1 MDTQDITQTT
11 EETVENVNLLIQY
24 LQDHIPDMISFGFK
38 ILFAI
43 LLLVAGKYVIRAVRK
58 IVSAAL
64 DRSKADKGVSQFMDS
79 IIKYGLYTVLVIL
92 VITSFGVNLSSITAI
107 LAAAGVAVSLAL
119 QDVIKNFAGGVLI
132 LTLKPFVVGD
142 YIVED
147 NNKNEGT
154 VKEIQLF
161 HTKLSTVDNKTIV
174 IPNGMLTN
182 NSLTN
187 VTAKDERQ
195 LDLRIDIAYEA
206 DLKKAKSI
214 LERLLQDA
222 PGIMKD
228 REMSIFVD
236 SLGTSSVVLG
246 IRAWTSME
254 DYWRIR
260 WKLLE
265 DIKLTFD
272 AEGIDIPYT
281 QIMIHQGKTKE
292 DG

>member
-1 MDTQDITQTT
+1 MNTEEITETTQ
-11 EETVENVNLLIQY
+11 ETVENVNLFIRFIE
-24 LQDHIPDMISFGFK
+24 DHIPDMIGFGFK
-38 ILFAI
+38 ILFAV
-43 LLLVAGKYVIRAVRK
+43 LLFIVGKYIIRAVRRLTAK
-58 IVSAAL
+58 AFA
-64 DRSKADKGVSQFMDS
+64 RSNADTGVSQFTDS
-79 IIKYGLYTVLVIL
+79 IIKYCLYTVLVIL
-92 VITSFGVNLSSITAI
+92 VVTSFGVNLSSITAI

-119 QDVIKNFAGGVLI
+119 QDVISNFAGGVLI

-142 YIVED
+142 YIIED

-161 HTKLSTVDNKTIV
+161 HTKLTTVDNKTIV

-195 LDLRIDIAYEA
+195 LDLRIDISYES
-206 DLKKAKSI
+206 DLRKAKRI
-214 LERLLQDA
+214 LEDMLRDT
-222 PGIMKD
+222 PGILKD
-228 REMSIFVD
+228 MEMSVFVD

-246 IRAWTSME
+246 MRAWTRMDE
-254 DYWRIR
+254 YWNIR

-272 AEGIDIPYT
+272 QEGISIPYN
-281 QIMIHQGKTKE
+281 QITVHTAQR
-292 DG
+292 D

>member
-1 MDTQDITQTT
+1 MNTEEITETTQ
-11 EETVENVNLLIQY
+11 ETVENVNLFIRFIE
-24 LQDHIPDMISFGFK
+24 DHIPDMIGFGFK
-38 ILFAI
+38 ILFAV
-43 LLLVAGKYVIRAVRK
+43 LLFIVGKYIIRAVRRLTAK
-58 IVSAAL
+58 AFA
-64 DRSKADKGVSQFMDS
+64 RSNADTGVSQFTDS
-79 IIKYGLYTVLVIL
+79 IIKYGLYAVLVIL
-92 VITSFGVNLSSITAI
+92 VVTSFGVNLSSITAI

-119 QDVIKNFAGGVLI
+119 QDVISNFAGGVLI

-142 YIVED
+142 YIIED

-161 HTKLSTVDNKTIV
+161 HTKLTTVDNKTIV

-195 LDLRIDIAYEA
+195 LDLRIDISYES
-206 DLKKAKSI
+206 DLRKAKRI
-214 LERLLQDA
+214 LEDMLRDT
-222 PGIMKD
+222 PGILKD
-228 REMSIFVD
+228 MEMSVFVD

-246 IRAWTSME
+246 MRAWTRMDE
-254 DYWRIR
+254 YWNIR

-272 AEGIDIPYT
+272 QEGISIPYN
-281 QIMIHQGKTKE
+281 QITVHTAQR
-292 DG
+292 D

>member
-1 MDTQDITQTT
+1 MI
-11 EETVENVNLLIQY
+11 LI
-24 LQDHIPDMISFGFK
+24 I
-38 ILFAI
+38 
-43 LLLVAGKYVIRAVRK
+43 AGKYIIKAVRRF
-58 IVSAAL
+58 AARAFA
-64 DRSKADKGVSQFMDS
+64 RSNADTGVSQFTDS

-119 QDVIKNFAGGVLI
+119 QGVISNFAGGVLI

-161 HTKLSTVDNKTIV
+161 HTKLTTVDNKTIV

-195 LDLRIDIAYEA
+195 LDLRIDISYES
-206 DLKKAKSI
+206 DLRKAKKI
-214 LERLLQDA
+214 LEDMLQNT
-222 PGIMKD
+222 PGILKD
-228 REMSIFVD
+228 MEMSVFVD

-246 IRAWTSME
+246 IRAWTRME
-254 DYWRIR
+254 EYWGIR

-272 AEGIDIPYT
+272 EEGINIPYT
-281 QIMIHQGKTKE
+281 QITVHSAGK
-292 DG
+292 DQM

>member
-1 MDTQDITQTT
+1 MNTEEITETTQ
-11 EETVENVNLLIQY
+11 ETVENVNLFIRFIE
-24 LQDHIPDMISFGFK
+24 DHIPDMIGFGFK
-38 ILFAI
+38 ILFAV
-43 LLLVAGKYVIRAVRK
+43 LLFIVGKYIIRAVRRLTAK
-58 IVSAAL
+58 AFA
-64 DRSKADKGVSQFMDS
+64 RSNADTGVSQFTDS

-92 VITSFGVNLSSITAI
+92 VVTSFGVNLSSITAV

-119 QDVIKNFAGGVLI
+119 QDVISNFAGGVLI

-142 YIVED
+142 YIIED

-161 HTKLSTVDNKTIV
+161 HTKLTTVDNKTIV

-195 LDLRIDIAYEA
+195 LDLRIDISYES
-206 DLKKAKSI
+206 DLRKAKRI
-214 LERLLQDA
+214 LEDMLRDT
-222 PGIMKD
+222 PGILKD
-228 REMSIFVD
+228 MEMSVFVD

-246 IRAWTSME
+246 MRAWTRMDE
-254 DYWRIR
+254 YWNIR

-272 AEGIDIPYT
+272 QEGISIPYN
-281 QIMIHQGKTKE
+281 QITVHTAQR
-292 DG
+292 D

>member
-1 MDTQDITQTT
+1 MNTEEITETTQ
-11 EETVENVNLLIQY
+11 ETVENVNLFIRFIE
-24 LQDHIPDMISFGFK
+24 DHIPDMIGFGFK
-38 ILFAI
+38 ILFAV
-43 LLLVAGKYVIRAVRK
+43 LLFIVGKYIIRAVRRLTAK
-58 IVSAAL
+58 AFA
-64 DRSKADKGVSQFMDS
+64 RSNADTGVSQFTDS

-92 VITSFGVNLSSITAI
+92 VVTSFGVNLSSITAI

-119 QDVIKNFAGGVLI
+119 QDVISNFAGGVLI

-142 YIVED
+142 YIIED

-161 HTKLSTVDNKTIV
+161 HTKLTTVDNKTIV

-195 LDLRIDIAYEA
+195 LDLRIDISYES
-206 DLKKAKSI
+206 DLRKAKRI
-214 LERLLQDA
+214 LEDMLRDT
-222 PGIMKD
+222 PGILKD
-228 REMSIFVD
+228 MEMSVFVD

-246 IRAWTSME
+246 MRAWTRMDE
-254 DYWRIR
+254 YWNIR

-272 AEGIDIPYT
+272 QEGISIPYN
-281 QIMIHQGKTKE
+281 QITVHAAQR
-292 DG
+292 D

>member
-1 MDTQDITQTT
+1 VRRLTAKAFARSNADT
-11 EETVENVNLLIQY
+11 
-24 LQDHIPDMISFGFK
+24 
-38 ILFAI
+38 
-43 LLLVAGKYVIRAVRK
+43 
-58 IVSAAL
+58 
-64 DRSKADKGVSQFMDS
+64 GVSQFTDS

-92 VITSFGVNLSSITAI
+92 VVTSFGVNLSSITAI

-119 QDVIKNFAGGVLI
+119 QDVISNFAGGVLI
-132 LTLKPFVVGD
+132 LTLKPFAVGD
-142 YIVED
+142 YIIED

-161 HTKLSTVDNKTIV
+161 HTKLTTVDNKTIV

-195 LDLRIDIAYEA
+195 LDLRIDISYES
-206 DLKKAKSI
+206 DLRKAKGI
-214 LERLLQDA
+214 LEDMLKST
-222 PGIMKD
+222 PGILRDM
-228 REMSIFVD
+228 ETSVFVD

-246 IRAWTSME
+246 IRAWTRME
-254 DYWRIR
+254 DYWPVR

-272 AEGIDIPYT
+272 EEGINIPYT
-281 QIMIHQGKTKE
+281 QITVHSAGKE
-292 DG
+292 

>member
-1 MDTQDITQTT
+1 MNTEEITETTQ
-11 EETVENVNLLIQY
+11 ETVENVNLFIRFIE
-24 LQDHIPDMISFGFK
+24 DHIPDMIGFGFK
-38 ILFAI
+38 ILFAV
-43 LLLVAGKYVIRAVRK
+43 LLFIVGKYIIRAVRRLTAK
-58 IVSAAL
+58 AFA
-64 DRSKADKGVSQFMDS
+64 RSNADTGVSQFTDS

-92 VITSFGVNLSSITAI
+92 VVTSFGVNLSSITAI

-119 QDVIKNFAGGVLI
+119 QDVISNFAGGVLI

-142 YIVED
+142 YIIED

-161 HTKLSTVDNKTIV
+161 HTKLTTVDNKTIV

-195 LDLRIDIAYEA
+195 LDLRIDISYES
-206 DLKKAKSI
+206 DLRKAKRI
-214 LERLLQDA
+214 LEDMLRDT
-222 PGIMKD
+222 PGILKD
-228 REMSIFVD
+228 MEMSVFVD

-246 IRAWTSME
+246 MRAWTRMDE
-254 DYWRIR
+254 YWNIR

-272 AEGIDIPYT
+272 QEGIGIPYN
-281 QIMIHQGKTKE
+281 QITVHTAQR
-292 DG
+292 D

>member
-11 EETVENVNLLIQY
+11 EETVEHVNLFFQY
-24 LQDHIPDMISFGFK
+24 LQDHIPDMIGFGFK

-43 LLLVAGKYVIRAVRK
+43 VLLIIGKYVIRVLRK

-79 IIKYGLYTVLVIL
+79 IVKYGLYTVLVIL

-214 LERLLQDA
+214 LEQLLQDT

-292 DG
+292 D

>member
-1 MDTQDITQTT
+1 MNTEEITETTQ
-11 EETVENVNLLIQY
+11 ETVENVNLFIRFIE
-24 LQDHIPDMISFGFK
+24 DHIPDMIGFGFK
-38 ILFAI
+38 ILFAV
-43 LLLVAGKYVIRAVRK
+43 LLFIVGKYIIRAVRRLTAK
-58 IVSAAL
+58 AFA
-64 DRSKADKGVSQFMDS
+64 RSNADTGVSQFTDS

-92 VITSFGVNLSSITAI
+92 VVTSFGVNLSSITAI

-119 QDVIKNFAGGVLI
+119 QDVISNFAGGVLI

-142 YIVED
+142 YIIED

-161 HTKLSTVDNKTIV
+161 HTKLTTVDNKTIV

-195 LDLRIDIAYEA
+195 LDLRIDISYES
-206 DLKKAKSI
+206 DLRKAKRI
-214 LERLLQDA
+214 LEDMLRDT
-222 PGIMKD
+222 PGILKD
-228 REMSIFVD
+228 MEMSVIVD

-246 IRAWTSME
+246 MRAWTRMDE
-254 DYWRIR
+254 YWNIR

-272 AEGIDIPYT
+272 QEGISIPYN
-281 QIMIHQGKTKE
+281 QITVHTAQR
-292 DG
+292 D